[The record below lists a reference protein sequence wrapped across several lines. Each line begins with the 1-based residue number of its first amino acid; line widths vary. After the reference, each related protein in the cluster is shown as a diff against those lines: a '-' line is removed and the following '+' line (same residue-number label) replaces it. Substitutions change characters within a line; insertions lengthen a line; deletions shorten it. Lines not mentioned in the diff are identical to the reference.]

1 MSLLEALRM
10 AFAQIRAQRLK
21 SVFTLMGVTIGV
33 MFLIAVVSVVEG
45 MGNYMEH
52 DLVGKILAIHTF
64 ELRNRPDFNLGDVD
78 DAMIAEWRRRPRIT
92 EDDLHPVVDV
102 LPPSTR
108 WYMMS
113 EDQIKIESPFAR
125 PRQVLTYAVTGDYF
139 TIRSLGVV
147 SGRTFTDQ
155 ELESGSLVVVI
166 GQDVKDHF
174 FPTVDPI
181 GRSVKMA
188 GVPYQ
193 VVGVA
198 EKQGSTLGISFDKF
212 IIAPYRSPVH
222 RLLNRDRGVVDAI
235 VVQGPTDQILTDA
248 QEQVR
253 QVMRMRH
260 KLHPSQPDNF
270 TLQTPEAA
278 LATWQSIQKYL
289 VIAAIV
295 LPAIGLVVGA
305 IVIMNIMLVAV
316 AERTREIGIRKS
328 LGARRSDILAQFL
341 FESAALST
349 IGAAVGIGLG
359 LLADDTTDSVRKRR
373 NGTSAA

>member
-1 MSLLEALRM
+1 MSLFEALRM

-33 MFLIAVVSVVEG
+33 MFLIAFVSVVEG

-78 DAMIAEWRRRPRIT
+78 ESMIADWRRRPRIT
-92 EDDLHPVVDV
+92 EDDLHPVVNV

-113 EDQIKIESPFAR
+113 EDQITIESPYAR

-139 TIRSLGVV
+139 TIRGLGVV

-193 VVGVA
+193 VVGVTV
-198 EKQGSTLGISFDKF
+198 SR
-212 IIAPYRSPVH
+212 P
-222 RLLNRDRGVVDAI
+222 
-235 VVQGPTDQILTDA
+235 
-248 QEQVR
+248 
-253 QVMRMRH
+253 
-260 KLHPSQPDNF
+260 
-270 TLQTPEAA
+270 
-278 LATWQSIQKYL
+278 
-289 VIAAIV
+289 
-295 LPAIGLVVGA
+295 
-305 IVIMNIMLVAV
+305 V
-316 AERTREIGIRKS
+316 AESRARVRE
-328 LGARRSDILAQFL
+328 LGHLTWRPGSCGWG
-341 FESAALST
+341 ALWRP
-349 IGAAVGIGLG
+349 
-359 LLADDTTDSVRKRR
+359 D
-373 NGTSAA
+373 